1 MFKKNILAITLTSTL
16 AMLSGC
22 DSDNSNTD
30 NDDQKP
36 TPTNVLQYVN
46 PFVGT
51 GFNGHTFP
59 AQWYRKAWCNSRR
72 IPN

>member
-22 DSDNSNTD
+22 DSDNSSTD

-46 PFVGT
+46 M
-51 GFNGHTFP
+51 
-59 AQWYRKAWCNSRR
+59 YRTLSGKR
-72 IPN
+72 INNTV